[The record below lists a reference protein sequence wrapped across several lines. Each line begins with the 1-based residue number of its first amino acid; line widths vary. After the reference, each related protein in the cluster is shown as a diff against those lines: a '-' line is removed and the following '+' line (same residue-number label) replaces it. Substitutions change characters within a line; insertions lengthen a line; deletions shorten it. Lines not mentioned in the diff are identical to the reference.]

1 MATNQASLVASSSA
15 PGVLYLYG
23 SQARLVEEIDFS
35 TDMTSKTITSTAAH
49 TVVTTHT
56 IFKADGTTVKAGLNV
71 AMWDGGGGLPNDW
84 EIQCT
89 ASANPP
95 IYLTGTLA
103 RTSQFTCYV
112 YGCID
117 PNWTN
122 PPDWDN
128 DLWILQIVYGGCA
141 TPYSVD
147 ASNTQMIDMGV
158 FPSGSS
164 EPWDSPD
171 SVYTYYYAQGAAA
184 DSHYWTA
191 ALCTSTAGGGAVE
204 TVNSAATHTLS
215 GSQLILRDSM
225 GRLAQKQGA
234 TDFTDN
240 MMPSGDWDFDVWGSN
255 ALAVTTNVPAT
266 SYPNGPGIIYLAM
279 NEMTSGARTAIG
291 VVKVRLYVASPKE

>member
-23 SQARLVEEIDFS
+23 NQARLVEEIDFS
-35 TDMTSKTITSTAAH
+35 TDMTSKTITSAAAH
-49 TVVTTHT
+49 AVVTNHT
-56 IFKADGTTVKAGLNV
+56 IFKADGTTPKAGINV

-103 RTSQFTCYV
+103 RTVQKTCYV

-147 ASNTQMIDMGV
+147 VNNTQYIAMGA

-164 EPWDSPD
+164 RPWDSLD
-171 SVYTYYYAQGAAA
+171 SLYTYYFANSATGNP
-184 DSHYWTA
+184 HYLVS
-191 ALCTSTAGGGAVE
+191 ALCTSAAGEGVIQAVS
-204 TVNSAATHTLS
+204 SAEKFALS

-255 ALAVTTNVPAT
+255 AIAVTTDVPAT
-266 SYPNGPGIIYLAM
+266 SYTNGPGIIYLAM
-279 NEMTSGARTAIG
+279 NEMTSGERTAIG